1 MGLWIIFFCNV
12 FSRQATSLHT
22 LAQWFRPTKHAK
34 KKSRKKNPKTKAR
47 KLQKSEGKNKIAN
60 IKTDFLSHND
70 VPMYSR
76 MSCIKKLRK
85 FFRELFKR
93 RPFKLAQRKF
103 PGTKNIATNVENATV
118 RRETKKST
126 GKLPESGS
134 LNRREAVGKRMEY
147 KTHQTFR

>member
-1 MGLWIIFFCNV
+1 MDNSFFFFATFFPDKPQACTLWP
-12 FSRQATSLHT
+12 SGSG
-22 LAQWFRPTKHAK
+22 RPNTPKT
-34 KKSRKKNPKTKAR
+34 KSRKKNTPKTKSR

-70 VPMYSR
+70 IPMYSR

-118 RRETKKST
+118 RRETKKKH
-126 GKLPESGS
+126 GKIARVRLAKQKRGC
-134 LNRREAVGKRMEY
+134 GKENGV
-147 KTHQTFR
+147 

>member
-1 MGLWIIFFCNV
+1 MDKIFFAT
-12 FSRQATSLHT
+12 FFPDKPQACT
-22 LAQWFRPTKHAK
+22 LWPSSGRPNTP
-34 KKSRKKNPKTKAR
+34 KKNPEKKTR
-47 KLQKSEGKNKIAN
+47 KQKPESFKSQREKNKIAN

-147 KTHQTFR
+147 KMH